1 MASRTKRRHLE
12 VGDVVLNGR
21 YEVTKIVHTSGMSNV
36 YLVSDSN
43 LNKLWCLK
51 EIKKSESGK
60 NKVEY
65 YSLLQ
70 EANIM
75 KGLNHSGIPR
85 IVTIEEDGDSLF
97 IIMDYVDG
105 VSIKSWIQKKQ
116 RIKQDVVVTWMRQIC
131 QVMIYLHNRPQ
142 PIFYRDMKPDNV
154 MIQSDGNIK
163 VLDFGISVVIKEPGQ
178 KIVKAL
184 GTKGY
189 AAPEQSKSGMP
200 CDLRSDIYAMG
211 KTMYY
216 MLTGLNPSRIPKDK
230 IRPVRDIDSSISVGI
245 EKIVDKCTQE
255 DPNDRYQSC
264 EELLYALQN
273 YESLDTA
280 YRVKAR
286 RKVNVVVGMF
296 MLSIFIL
303 ITSFIPLM
311 LDRHQKSDQY
321 QKLLDIA
328 YQSDKVEDYQAAI
341 AEKPLEL
348 SPYTEYIE
356 AIKVDGVFSKKE
368 EEGLLELLN
377 PNLSELKKKSDYG
390 KIAFEV
396 GRLYWFYYD
405 NENEEEDTSSS
416 GEVLSVK
423 WFADAIEK
431 KYEEK
436 TASIYHNLGLFKRDI
451 SMSIAES
458 SDAGMYADYWNN
470 LLEAKSESN
479 GELIDLQLNLA
490 IAECVSSYGYRLN
503 TDGIAKDD
511 VLAQT
516 QQIETYMSTFQASSE
531 RASELYKELETAM
544 MDMPTKVEAAYSQ
557 TADLSELEPDAV
569 GDEESA
575 IQGSVQGGSEG
586 TQGDSTSNQEST
598 GEVIG
603 DDLGG
608 GL

>member
-1 MASRTKRRHLE
+1 MATKVKRRHLE

-21 YEVTKIVHTSGMSNV
+21 YEVTSIVHTSGMSNV

-43 LNKLWCLK
+43 LNKIWCLK

-75 KGLNHSGIPR
+75 KGLNYSGIPR

-116 RIKQDVVVTWMRQIC
+116 RIKQDVVVTWMKQIC

-163 VLDFGISVVIKEPGQ
+163 VIDFGISIVIKEPGQ
-178 KIVKAL
+178 VITKAL

-189 AAPEQSKSGMP
+189 AAPEQSKSGMV

-245 EKIVDKCTQE
+245 EKVVDKCTQE
-255 DPNDRYQSC
+255 DPDDRYQSC

-273 YESLDTA
+273 YESLDTE

-286 RKVNVVVGMF
+286 RKVNLVMGMF

-311 LDRHQKSDQY
+311 LDRRQRSDEY
-321 QKLLDIA
+321 QTLLDIA
-328 YQSDKVEDYQAAI
+328 YQSNKVEDFEAAI
-341 AEKPLEL
+341 SEKPLEL
-348 SPYTEYIE
+348 SPYTEYLE
-356 AIKVDGVFSKKE
+356 AIKVDGVFSKQE
-368 EEGLLELLN
+368 EQGLLDLIN
-377 PNLSELKKKSDYG
+377 PNLSEIKKKSEYG

-396 GRLYWFYYD
+396 GRLYWFYYEGD
-405 NENEEEDTSSS
+405 ENSDGTI
-416 GEVLSVK
+416 LSVK
-423 WFADAIEK
+423 WFKDAVD
-431 KYEEK
+431 EEHETK
-436 TASIYHNLGLFKRDI
+436 TANIYYNLGLFKRDI

-458 SDAGMYADYWNN
+458 SDAGMYKDYWAN
-470 LLEAKSESN
+470 LLKAKQESN

-490 IAECVSSYGYRLN
+490 VAECISSYGYRLN
-503 TDGIAKDD
+503 TDGVPKEE
-511 VLAQT
+511 VQAQSQAVQT
-516 QQIETYMSTFQASSE
+516 FMSTFQSTSE
-531 RASELYKELETAM
+531 RSSELYKELEVAM
-544 MDMPTKVEAAYSQ
+544 TDMDTKIDAAYSQ
-557 TADLSELEPDAV
+557 TADLSALEPEAGDA
-569 GDEESA
+569 EEAEAEEDS
-575 IQGSVQGGSEG
+575 SENK
-586 TQGDSTSNQEST
+586 QDKQENKQDKKS
-598 GEVIG
+598 EDRKPVNIG

-608 GL
+608 DL